1 MREKGGKA
9 EGGTGGKGGP
19 KATDGA
25 PAAGQSAPA
34 NVPKRQPGDTPG
46 RAPAAQSPAAQSP
59 AAHSVGATG
68 IGDGQARFLASGDT
82 ALVVELGD
90 GIDARVSAL
99 VLALAQQVAAAA
111 IAGVIEVVPTFRSLM
126 VHYDPLRV
134 SQAELERAVAPLL
147 ARLESSPPPGR
158 RFRIP
163 VCYDESVGL
172 DLAAVAAR
180 TGLTVPKLVAR
191 HTAAEFR
198 VYMTGFL
205 PGFPY
210 LGGLPRELYLPRRE
224 TPRLAVPRGSV
235 AIAMDMTCIYSL
247 ESPGGWHV
255 LGRTPVQ
262 LFDLDRDP
270 PTLLAAGDSVSF
282 TPISLAEYHRLAS
295 AAGVAP
301 REAPP

>member
-1 MREKGGKA
+1 VPRS
-9 EGGTGGKGGP
+9 
-19 KATDGA
+19 
-25 PAAGQSAPA
+25 AAGA
-34 NVPKRQPGDTPG
+34 R
-46 RAPAAQSPAAQSP
+46 PAAQSSAA
-59 AAHSVGATG
+59 AGG
-68 IGDGQARFLASGDT
+68 EARFLASGDT

-90 GIDARVSAL
+90 AIDARVSAL

-111 IAGVIEVVPTFRSLM
+111 IAGVIEIVPTFRSLM
-126 VHYDPLRV
+126 VHYDPLRIT
-134 SQAELERAVAPLL
+134 QAELARALKPLL
-147 ARLESSPPPGR
+147 ARLEAWPLPGR
-158 RFRIP
+158 RFCIP

-180 TGLTVPKLVAR
+180 TGLAVSELVAR
-191 HTAAEFR
+191 HTATEFR

-210 LGGLPRELYLPRRE
+210 LGGLPGELYLPRRD
-224 TPRLAVPRGSV
+224 TPRLVVPRGSV

-270 PTLLAAGDSVSF
+270 PVLLAAGDTVSF
-282 TPISLAEYHRLAS
+282 APISLAEYHRLA
-295 AAGVAP
+295 AAAQVP
-301 REAPP
+301 LREAPP

>member
-9 EGGTGGKGGP
+9 EARTGGKEGP
-19 KATDGA
+19 RATDSAPAAWQGAPANEPKRAPEDAPDGA
-25 PAAGQSAPA
+25 PAAQALG
-34 NVPKRQPGDTPG
+34 
-46 RAPAAQSPAAQSP
+46 AAE
-59 AAHSVGATG
+59 

-99 VLALAQQVAAAA
+99 VLALAQRVAAAA

-134 SQAELERAVAPLL
+134 TRAELEHAVAPLL
-147 ARLESSPPPGR
+147 TRLEPSPQPGR

-172 DLAAVAAR
+172 DLATVAAR
-180 TGLTVPKLVAR
+180 TGLTVPELVAR
-191 HTAAEFR
+191 HTATEFR

-210 LGGLPRELYLPRRE
+210 LGGLPRELCLPRRD
-224 TPRLAVPRGSV
+224 TPRLTVPRGSV

-270 PTLLAAGDSVSF
+270 PALLAAGDTVCF
-282 TPISLAEYHRLAS
+282 AAISLAEYQRLAS
-295 AAGVAP
+295 AAGVAL
-301 REAPP
+301 REATP